1 MLILWKVT
9 ASIFTI
15 IIDLRYIAVMWFYE
29 VEEDERDI
37 EKEEELFS
45 IIPKVEENDDFKT
58 LSKLYEDLDDETAD
72 LDF

>member
-1 MLILWKVT
+1 
-9 ASIFTI
+9 
-15 IIDLRYIAVMWFYE
+15 MWFYE

-58 LSKLYEDLDDETAD
+58 LSRLYEDLDDETAD